1 MKMSAE
7 ARLAEL
13 GIELPKA
20 PKPMGVYKPVV
31 VSGNMAYLSGH
42 GPLRA
47 DGKLIT
53 GRLGLDLDVEAGF
66 EAARVTGL
74 CMLATLKSE
83 LGSLDKVKRL
93 VKVLGLVRST
103 DSFDQQPAV
112 INGCSE
118 LFRDVFGDEAG
129 VAARSAIG
137 TNALPGTIAVEIEA
151 IFEIKA

>member
-1 MKMSAE
+1 MSAE

-13 GIELPKA
+13 KIELPKA
-20 PKPMGVYKPVV
+20 PKPMGVYKPMVIV
-31 VSGNMAYLSGH
+31 GNMAYLSGH
-42 GPLRA
+42 GPLLP

-53 GRLGLDLDVEAGF
+53 GRLGLDLDVEAGY

-74 CMLATLKSE
+74 CMLATLQAG
-83 LGSLDKVKRL
+83 LGSIDKVSRV

-118 LFRDVFGDEAG
+118 LFRDVFGEEAG

-151 IFEIKA
+151 IFEINS